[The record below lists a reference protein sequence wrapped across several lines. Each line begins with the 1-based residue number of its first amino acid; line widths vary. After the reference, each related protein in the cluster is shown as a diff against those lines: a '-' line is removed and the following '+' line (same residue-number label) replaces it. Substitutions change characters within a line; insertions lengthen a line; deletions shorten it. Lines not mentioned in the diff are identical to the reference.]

1 MGTSYATVNDVAS
14 VLTLPATATLKN
26 TVNVGETTLTTT
38 QVVNITP
45 GALLLVGYKGQVSEL
60 ATVLSAS
67 GDTITLQDP
76 LSVQHGTG
84 TILLD
89 VTPFPDVVEAASRLV
104 DDLTLTPAEGWAYAD
119 HIQETHRVKVDRN
132 GDLTFSVNRTP
143 VSAVQAIS
151 YQGMPFEDVYNIA
164 PERAWFEDGS
174 YIVHVLTGWD
184 VPSTPFVRAKV
195 TVTYTGGYTPETM
208 PADIKRSTAMLAA
221 RLWKEKDSGYSDVIG
236 NTDFGILQ
244 YTQAAPK
251 DVLAMLQR
259 HKRVSL

>member
-1 MGTSYATVNDVAS
+1 MTAYASVQDVAS
-14 VLTLPATATLKN
+14 ALELNATATLSN
-26 TVNVGETTLTTT
+26 LANSGDTVLATS
-38 QVVNITP
+38 QVVSVVP
-45 GALLLVGYKGQVSEL
+45 GALLLIGYKGQASEL

-76 LSVQHGTG
+76 LSMQHGVG

-104 DDLTLTPAEGWAYAD
+104 DDLTLTPAEGWAYASQV
-119 HIQETHRVKVDRN
+119 QETHRVKTDKD
-132 GDLTFSVNRTP
+132 GDLTIALNHTP

-151 YQGMPFEDVYNIA
+151 YQELPFGDVYNIA

-174 YIVHVLTGWD
+174 YIVHVFTGRD
-184 VPSTPFVRAKV
+184 VPSAPLIRAKV
-195 TVTYTGGYTPETM
+195 TITYTGGYTPETM
-208 PADIKRSTAMLAA
+208 PADLRRSTAILSA
-221 RLWKEKDSGYSDVIG
+221 RLWKEKDSGYSDVVG
-236 NTDFGILQ
+236 NQEFGILE
-244 YTQAAPK
+244 YKLAAPK